1 MEKRSQYPSD
11 SPFNDGLGG
20 EDALANSRELHASP
34 CTRLFLSFILF
45 WLAPVLLG
53 LFNSAHPIIR
63 SVEGTSSRLFLL
75 PGTAVGRT
83 DRRPAHWLSCCYVL
97 RVCERR
103 GGVPAAPSLGTGRRV
118 RDPTGTREGGSF
130 TAKRQSLMSSAVN
143 EESLGGQGRVGGR
156 LLVFDSRTRRFSL
169 LKIKHLQVKNCQN
182 PNKTINN

>member
-1 MEKRSQYPSD
+1 MGYYGIDRRRRPKKWLRNEARRRSLWVEKRSQYPSD

-97 RVCERR
+97 RVCEWR
-103 GGVPAAPSLGTGRRV
+103 GGVPAAPSLGTERRV
-118 RDPTGTREGGSF
+118 RDPTSTREGGPSW
-130 TAKRQSLMSSAVN
+130 
-143 EESLGGQGRVGGR
+143 
-156 LLVFDSRTRRFSL
+156 
-169 LKIKHLQVKNCQN
+169 QN
-182 PNKTINN
+182 SKVLFHQQ